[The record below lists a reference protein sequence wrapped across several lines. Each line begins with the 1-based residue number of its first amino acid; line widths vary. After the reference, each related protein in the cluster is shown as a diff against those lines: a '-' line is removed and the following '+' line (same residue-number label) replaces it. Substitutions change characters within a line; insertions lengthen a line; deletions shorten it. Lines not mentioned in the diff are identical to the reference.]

1 MRIDAKIRDEKL
13 EQNVHRE
20 AAEVPAL
27 LLRKSINV
35 NTLQP

>member
-1 MRIDAKIRDEKL
+1 MTIDEKIRDEKL

-27 LLRKSINV
+27 LLGKSINV
-35 NTLQP
+35 NTLQR